1 MLAAGC
7 IDRRPTAIA
16 DRDAGPA
23 IAMASG
29 DTITIATTIATTIT
43 ATITATIA
51 TTVTITVT
59 TTVPSTG
66 SSTATSSAATAPTPT
81 SAATVR
87 ERGGCC
93 QDSDHQS
100 EHEHAESCHV
110 APPP

>member
-1 MLAAGC
+1 MLTTGC

-29 DTITIATTIATTIT
+29 DTITIAT
-43 ATITATIA
+43 TITATIA

-66 SSTATSSAATAPTPT
+66 SSTATSSAATAPTST

-87 ERGGCC
+87 ERGGCR
-93 QDSDHQS
+93 QGSDHQS

>member
-7 IDRRPTAIA
+7 SDRCPTAVA
-16 DRDAGPA
+16 AREAGPGF

-29 DTITIATTIATTIT
+29 DTI
-43 ATITATIA
+43 TITATIA

-66 SSTATSSAATAPTPT
+66 SSTATSSAATAPTST

-87 ERGGCC
+87 ERGGCR

>member
-43 ATITATIA
+43 ATIA

-66 SSTATSSAATAPTPT
+66 SSTATSSAATAPTST

-87 ERGGCC
+87 ERGGCR

>member
-7 IDRRPTAIA
+7 SDRCPTAVA
-16 DRDAGPA
+16 DHDAGPGV
-23 IAMASG
+23 IVMASV
-29 DTITIATTIATTIT
+29 DTMTVADTVA
-43 ATITATIA
+43 ATIA

-66 SSTATSSAATAPTPT
+66 SSTATSSAATAPTST

>member
-7 IDRRPTAIA
+7 SERCPTAVA

-29 DTITIATTIATTIT
+29 DTITIAT
-43 ATITATIA
+43 TITATIA

-66 SSTATSSAATAPTPT
+66 SSTATSSAAPTST

-87 ERGGCC
+87 ERGGCR
-93 QDSDHQS
+93 QGSDHQS